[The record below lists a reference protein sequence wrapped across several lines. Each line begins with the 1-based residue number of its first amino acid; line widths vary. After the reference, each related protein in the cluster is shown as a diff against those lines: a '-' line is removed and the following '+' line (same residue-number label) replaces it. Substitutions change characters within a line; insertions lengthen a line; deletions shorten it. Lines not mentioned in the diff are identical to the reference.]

1 MKLKF
6 FAVLAVNAATLGGV
20 LCFADTSY
28 AQTYTNKFGTIRTVQ
43 VGSHIEHVFSSYAQ
57 SGSELRM
64 VDGQLYNTQQS
75 VLFKTIEAEV
85 KAVYANGV
93 LFNWTQ
99 KKPVYGKA
107 PSSDSLVS
115 EGNFLGGVP
124 VQHER
129 PIISYET
136 ISSKDILVL
145 NFQSSAATGENL
157 HIRAMQVG
165 TTNFVGKTIE
175 LWDCGK
181 PYVPTPEEI
190 ATAKAAQ
197 EKAKA
202 DAKAK
207 VATAKALA
215 VERALKSNQDAAA
228 KGDSFGLMHMGER
241 YRDGD
246 GVEKDTVKAKEYLQ
260 KAVDADASNFIAKEE
275 LSKLQQ

>member
-1 MKLKF
+1 MKLNF
-6 FAVLAVNAATLGGV
+6 FSALAASAASLGWV
-20 LCFADTSY
+20 FCFADSSY

-57 SGSELRM
+57 SGSELRV
-64 VDGQLYNTQQS
+64 VDGKLYNSQQS
-75 VLFKTIEAEV
+75 ILFKTIEAEV
-85 KAVYANGV
+85 KAVYPNSV

-99 KKPVYGKA
+99 KKPIYGKA

-115 EGNFLGGVP
+115 EGNFLGGFP

-129 PIISYET
+129 PIIGYET

-145 NFQSSAATGENL
+145 NFQSNAAEGENL
-157 HIRAMQVG
+157 RIRAMQVG
-165 TTNFVGKTIE
+165 TTNFDGKMIE

-181 PYVPTPEEI
+181 PYVPTAEEI
-190 ATAKAAQ
+190 AAA

-202 DAKAK
+202 DAK
-207 VATAKALA
+207 VAANAKAA
-215 VERALKSNQDAAA
+215 EQKKIAAERTLKSNQDAAA
-228 KGDSFGLMHMGER
+228 KGDSFGLMLMGER

-246 GVEKDTVKAKEYLQ
+246 GVKKDIAKAKEYLQ